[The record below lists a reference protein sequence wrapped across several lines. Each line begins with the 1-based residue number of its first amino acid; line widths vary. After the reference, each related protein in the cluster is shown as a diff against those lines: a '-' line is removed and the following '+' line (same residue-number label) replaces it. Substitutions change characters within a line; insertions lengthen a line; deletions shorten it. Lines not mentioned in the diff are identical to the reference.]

1 MYLYTLVDEHVK
13 RIGVILIFLKS
24 LIENELVFLLQKIQI
39 SKILFYFTS
48 IFMVTRVV
56 DVVQGKVKYQQIKYN
71 VW

>member
-56 DVVQGKVKYQQIKYN
+56 DVVQGKEPTDQV
-71 VW
+71 